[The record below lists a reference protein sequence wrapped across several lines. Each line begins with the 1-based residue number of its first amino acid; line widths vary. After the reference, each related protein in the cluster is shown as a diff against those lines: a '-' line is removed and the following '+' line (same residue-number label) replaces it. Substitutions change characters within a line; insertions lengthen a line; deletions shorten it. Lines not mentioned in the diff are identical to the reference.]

1 MSVDFA
7 STVVTA
13 CAIIHNL
20 CEKRHERYMDEEREE
35 EHEERDDRDGDGEDD
50 QPSAIILRNDLAT
63 YFAITE

>member
-13 CAIIHNL
+13 CAIMHDL
-20 CEKRHERYMDEEREE
+20 CEKRHERYIDEEGEE
-35 EHEERDDRDGDGEDD
+35 GHEERDDRDGDEEEA

-63 YFAITE
+63 YFAINE

>member
-13 CAIIHNL
+13 SAIMHNL
-20 CEKRHERYMDEEREE
+20 CEKGHERYMDEEGGE
-35 EHEERDDRDGDGEDD
+35 EHEKRDDRNGDWEEA

-63 YFAITE
+63 YFAISE